1 MICHDIVALNNLLQ
15 CSPGDIFN
23 PSLELDGFKIETWV
37 PFAATA
43 LQSLL
48 YGAAGA
54 LDEACGSRD
63 ALCDNFRRNPEILVS
78 PFHLSKLKYCYMNIF
93 DE

>member
-1 MICHDIVALNNLLQ
+1 MICLTLNNLLY
-15 CSPGDIFN
+15 CSPEDIFN

-48 YGAAGA
+48 YGAAEA
-54 LDEACGSRD
+54 LDEACGSRN
-63 ALCDNFRRNPEILVS
+63 ALCNKFRNNPEILVS
-78 PFHLSKLKYCYMNIF
+78 LFH
-93 DE
+93 

>member
-1 MICHDIVALNNLLQ
+1 MFSEYVFVLLP
-15 CSPGDIFN
+15 CRPEDIFN

-48 YGAAGA
+48 YGAAKA
-54 LDEACGSRD
+54 LREACGSTN
-63 ALCDNFRRNPEILVS
+63 ALCDNFRNNPEFLVS
-78 PFHLSKLKYCYMNIF
+78 HFY
-93 DE
+93 E